1 MKTAIII
8 SIVAIGVLLS
18 TSLVWAHQEKGGFG
32 PTDRAGKIVEKVS
45 KRLELNEFQKE
56 KLEGFAEAMSEMRKS
71 RKGERGQ
78 HRQELMGLLDASTLD
93 RDRAMELLDEKHREF
108 KRNMEG
114 MVNAFADFSD
124 SLDAGQREE
133 LKEVFAQRME
143 RRHQRQRWAH

>member
-1 MKTAIII
+1 MKTAII
-8 SIVAIGVLLS
+8 VAVVGLLLA
-18 TSLVWAHQEKGGFG
+18 TSLTWAKGYG
-32 PTDRAGKIVEKVS
+32 PENRGERIVEKVS

-56 KLEGFAEAMSEMRKS
+56 KLEDFAQAMSEMRKS

-78 HRQELMGLLDASTLD
+78 HRQELLGLLDTSTLD
-93 RDRAMELLDEKHREF
+93 RARAMELLDEKHREF

-133 LKEVFAQRME
+133 LKEVFAKRME
-143 RRHQRQRWAH
+143 RRHERQRWAH